1 MDKIRESKGF
11 GWMNQPYKIPQET
24 ILVLPVVEYSSDV
37 SVSML
42 TPSPLWK
49 KKKMML
55 DAMNT
60 DVLECLGKG
69 LQQISSH

>member
-1 MDKIRESKGF
+1 
-11 GWMNQPYKIPQET
+11 MNQPYKIPQRET
-24 ILVLPVVEYSSDV
+24 ILVLPVVEYSSGV

-60 DVLECLGKG
+60 DVLECLGKEKDY
-69 LQQISSH
+69 SK